1 MTDQAEKPLQIL
13 NASAG
18 SGKTYNLVKTY
29 LKLILG
35 DNRSPSTFAHIMAM
49 TFTNKAAL
57 EMKTRIISALDISSN
72 PNRKTT
78 EETKKALSFIED
90 ICKDLKISKPEL
102 QFRAKIALKQILH
115 QYEDFNV
122 MTIDKFNL
130 RLIRSFSRDL
140 DLDSDF
146 QIILNEDEV
155 LDQVIDQLM
164 DGLDPILR
172 AKFTQLVLN
181 YSREKIADQ
190 ESWNFQR
197 DLKKFANILTNEKYF
212 TLLKEMK
219 EADFSELAFQSL
231 KSEIELIKSNL
242 SLKAK
247 RIYELFQPIAGNT
260 NLPGKTVTVKAFEK
274 LNSDDFFNGNSS
286 NNGVFSNS
294 IINNLDKPDFSPE
307 LRNLCIEFQEE
318 FESKMQELNLLSLV
332 KKNFYNMALLQFI
345 ADELETVKQT
355 EKLIRISEFNKLI
368 SELIE
373 KEEAPFIYERLGIR
387 FQHFLLDEFQDTS
400 RLQWMNIVPLVH
412 ESLSQNNANLIV
424 GDPKQSI
431 YRFKNG
437 LAEQFVALP
446 AIYNPEGD
454 ATIQI
459 KSDYFEDQGKK
470 EPLKDNYRSFKE
482 IVKFNNVFFETFKS
496 SIPSSLVSFYD
507 DVAQNPKGKDGGYVY
522 IHSEAIK
529 SEGKKEDQV
538 DDKRSVEMMLS
549 WINQCIDD
557 GFDKGDICILGN
569 TKKDCNSWAI
579 ELTNQG
585 HKVVSADS
593 LLVNSDHG
601 VKMAIAYLKWRKNPA
616 GELEARRFSEL
627 YFSLKTQNS
636 IAKIQ
641 SYWKTETSS
650 IGKSF
655 QFFDTRQF
663 FIENFGSEDQ
673 FFFPFENLYNLLQGF
688 YNLVGLEEIHNP
700 YLHHLSD
707 MVHEFDN
714 QRGPELELFLDFYNG
729 KGKDSAIQIPENKD
743 AIKVMTGHKSKGLEF
758 KVVLLPNM
766 DWSIT
771 GKSSM
776 FLMKESEKFVYAGL
790 SKNSKVDR
798 IKIEHEKEYNQS
810 LLDKI
815 NLCYV
820 MCTRPIERLY
830 IANFHAEKSRDP
842 RFGKILHEVFLNLG
856 NNHFEN
862 VTTKAFEAD
871 KIEFECGE
879 VQHRLIQPNDESNS
893 NEENENSLNEG
904 NFAPISLKNKLW
916 FPDISLKENALDEE
930 TGLTEQQRFGNQ
942 LHFLLSITSDSSEI
956 EFNLKSNLENG
967 LLEKAF
973 ESKLRETLQQIFG
986 MKDYQEL
993 LNDATKILNEQGII
1007 ISVNETKR
1015 PDKIICKENETI
1027 VIDYKTGIPKAQHL
1041 KQVQLY
1047 ADTLREMGYQHVRG
1061 IVFYT
1066 SELRLV
1072 RAESV

>member
-1 MTDQAEKPLQIL
+1 MTNQAKKPLQIF

-29 LKLILG
+29 LRLILG
-35 DNRSPSTFAHIMAM
+35 NERSPSTFAHIMAM

-57 EMKTRIISALDISSN
+57 EMKTRIISALDLSSN
-72 PNRKTT
+72 PKRKTT
-78 EETKKALSFIED
+78 AETKKALSLIED
-90 ICKDLKISKPEL
+90 ITKELKISKPEL
-102 QFRAKIALKQILH
+102 QFRAKNALKQILH

-219 EADFSELAFQSL
+219 EADFSEVALQGL
-231 KSEIELIKSNL
+231 KSEIESIKSSL
-242 SLKAK
+242 SSKAK

-274 LNSDDFFNGNSS
+274 LNSNDFFNGNSS

-294 IINNLDKPDFSPE
+294 IINHLDKPDFSPE

-412 ESLSQNNANLIV
+412 ESLSQGNENLIV

-446 AIYNPEGD
+446 AIYNPD
-454 ATIQI
+454 RDVDIQR
-459 KSDYFEDQGKK
+459 KSDFFVEQGNK

-482 IVKFNNVFFETFKS
+482 IVKFNNVFFETFKT

-507 DVAQNPKGKDGGYVY
+507 DVAQNPMGKDGGYVY
-522 IHSEAIK
+522 IHSEAVK
-529 SEGKKEDQV
+529 SEGKKSDQIE
-538 DDKRSVEMMLS
+538 DKRSITMMLS
-549 WINQCIDD
+549 WINQCLED
-557 GFDKGDICILGN
+557 GFEKGDICILGN

-627 YFSLKTQNS
+627 YFSLKSQNS
-636 IAKIQ
+636 ISKIQ
-641 SYWKTETSS
+641 SYWKNEEGAN
-650 IGKSF
+650 GKIY
-655 QFFDTRQF
+655 QFFDTKKF
-663 FIENFGSEDQ
+663 FAENFGSEDQ

-798 IKIEHEKEYNQS
+798 IRVEHEKEYNQS

-820 MCTRPIERLY
+820 MFTRPVERLY
-830 IANFHAEKSRDP
+830 IANFHEEKPRDP
-842 RFGKILHEVFLNLG
+842 RFGKVLHDVFLKLSDKNL
-856 NNHFEN
+856 EN
-862 VTTKAFEAD
+862 VSTLEID
-871 KIEFECGE
+871 VEKIQFECGNIWHSDAKE
-879 VQHRLIQPNDESNS
+879 NGEEESN
-893 NEENENSLNEG
+893 NG
-904 NFAPISLKNKLW
+904 NFSPISLKNKLW

-942 LHFLLSITSDSSEI
+942 LHFLLSITSDISEI

-967 LLEKAF
+967 LLEKDF
-973 ESKLRETLQQIFG
+973 ETKLRETLQQIFG

-1047 ADTLREMGYQHVRG
+1047 VDTLREMGYQQVRG